1 MHDQRSSWPSLLYA
15 NPRRHVTLRIDI
27 LGKQPSPTLVL
38 VLDRSQADT
47 NTVSATIAGITVVV
61 GEVVALQTRAC
72 FTAEPNESRASRV
85 VIWHTDTR
93 RITGHTTS
101 PFTRIINALIVRRA
115 RVRCDDVPA
124 ARLIRR
130 RRLLSDLD
138 GLGWEGIALSE
149 AAIRVDARWVV
160 GHADGAV
167 VARRDPE
174 AAGPGVVQRSGAG
187 AGALAHRIGAV
198 GAVRDAHVAVGARRQ
213 LEAAAGGRGTCDQCD
228 EDGK

>member
-1 MHDQRSSWPSLLYA
+1 MIFESS
-15 NPRRHVTLRIDI
+15 RH
-27 LGKQPSPTLVL
+27 
-38 VLDRSQADT
+38 
-47 NTVSATIAGITVVV
+47 
-61 GEVVALQTRAC
+61 
-72 FTAEPNESRASRV
+72 AEDEKKRL
-85 VIWHTDTR
+85 T
-93 RITGHTTS
+93 TTS
-101 PFTRIINALIVRRA
+101 PFTRIINALIVGRA
-115 RVRCDDVPA
+115 RVRRDDVPA

-130 RRLLSDLD
+130 RRHLSDLD
-138 GLGWEGIALSE
+138 GLGREGIALAE

-174 AAGPGVVQRSGAG
+174 PAGPGPIAQRRRAG
-187 AGALAHRIGAV
+187 AGALAHRVGAV